1 MSKLCSKNSQL
12 GSYST
17 LAVLQGFKEK
27 DPRKKF
33 PKNRRR
39 SGSKNRILFPS
50 HPRCSRSVPTAT
62 LQSGKIKPKKK
73 KKEKEK
79 EIQRVGSGKRGNS
92 GIKTVKSQEG
102 IFSREKL
109 LSRPHP
115 PHPQALVS
123 SSGPV
128 LPLEKKN
135 ERIPVIPAAFPGIP
149 FSMELRW
156 FFPQEKWDWFRTR
169 LLLVLLVIHL
179 AVVVAFLILLEFREK
194 PG

>member
-1 MSKLCSKNSQL
+1 MAEVGKPQLIRGFQLAFLLVSLPRCPSSTPRIPSSVPPQHSQF
-12 GSYST
+12 
-17 LAVLQGFKEK
+17 QGFKEK

-62 LQSGKIKPKKK
+62 LQSGKKNQKKK
-73 KKEKEK
+73 PGKEK

-123 SSGPV
+123 SSGPAP
-128 LPLEKKN
+128 PLEKR
-135 ERIPVIPAAFPGIP
+135 RIPVIWGAAHSQFSRNSIFHGIEVVFP
-149 FSMELRW
+149 
-156 FFPQEKWDWFRTR
+156 
-169 LLLVLLVIHL
+169 
-179 AVVVAFLILLEFREK
+179 
-194 PG
+194 